1 MKPTQLIANHLL
13 HPGSYLSYEGIT
25 VTPDE
30 EQNLNHY
37 VQVLQNLLLSVPTK
51 EEPGHKLKSKPP
63 NNVYSTGSKVSKFKE
78 IITHAEAVNEN
89 DVLINPISEET
100 TAFPTSGFTL
110 EIERKKRTKSTAFWR
125 IKPNNVS
132 VVLHAKEPYI
142 EKTEPEVDTKPTR
155 TSKTFS
161 RVTDFP
167 RRSAFTT
174 RMPPIATTKES
185 TDFGEPTEPEDVPQL
200 SGAFDEE
207 KLEASTFVKQ
217 PQGLNNDDILKKIS
231 DIHSQVQQAPLRDD
245 LNKESRED
253 IQASKDHLRRS
264 IALAAAA
271 EHKLTKMYE
280 SQILPLGQT
289 GDEVGNLETVINMLY
304 NSRSKLS
311 EYFDIKYVPPE
322 MREKASTVFAT
333 LKEVLCVGRE
343 ETQRLIRN
351 LILHDCALIHR
362 LNSP

>member
-1 MKPTQLIANHLL
+1 MKSLALL
-13 HPGSYLSYEGIT
+13 VALLLWSSSVLAYPSIT

-37 VQVLQNLLLSVPTK
+37 VQVLQNMLLSVPTK
-51 EEPGHKLKSKPP
+51 EEPGQGLKSKPP
-63 NNVYSTGSKVSKFKE
+63 NNVYSTRSKVSKFKE
-78 IITHAEAVNEN
+78 IVTHEEAVNEN

-100 TAFPTSGFTL
+100 TTFPTRGFTL
-110 EIERKKRTKSTAFWR
+110 EIGRRKRTKSTAFWW

-142 EKTEPEVDTKPTR
+142 EKEEEPEVDTKPTW
-155 TSKTFS
+155 TSRTFS
-161 RVTDFP
+161 RVSDFP
-167 RRSAFTT
+167 RSPTFAT
-174 RMPPIATTKES
+174 RTPPIATSKES
-185 TDFGEPTEPEDVPQL
+185 TDFGESTEDVPQL
-200 SGAFDEE
+200 SGGFDAE
-207 KLEASTFVKQ
+207 KLEAPTFIKH
-217 PQGLNNDDILKKIS
+217 PQILNNDDILKKIS
-231 DIHSQVQQAPLRDD
+231 DIHSQVQQAPLGDN
-245 LNKESRED
+245 LIKESRED

-289 GDEVGNLETVINMLY
+289 GNEIDSIETVINMLY

-322 MREKASTVFAT
+322 MREKASTVFTT
-333 LKEVLCVGRE
+333 LKKILCRS
-343 ETQRLIRN
+343 RRN
-351 LILHDCALIHR
+351 SKAY
-362 LNSP
+362 

>member
-1 MKPTQLIANHLL
+1 MKDHS
-13 HPGSYLSYEGIT
+13 GVYLGTGIT

-142 EKTEPEVDTKPTR
+142 EKDEEPEVDTKPTR

-343 ETQRLIRN
+343 ETQRLIRKLIKNNIKILN
-351 LILHDCALIHR
+351 LLDT
-362 LNSP
+362 P